1 MLAPDWAKNACVI
14 VPSRQL
20 ASPEFFSCVPTRRLL
35 SRILVRFD
43 SFIEV
48 MRAIRKGNFNF
59 LISYIETKELSMT
72 RENISD
78 AISGTIP
85 ICTEKILSLT
95 DHKVS

>member
-1 MLAPDWAKNACVI
+1 
-14 VPSRQL
+14 
-20 ASPEFFSCVPTRRLL
+20 
-35 SRILVRFD
+35 
-43 SFIEV
+43 